1 MSHSGSTP
9 ICIQSQQVTEDA
21 INTDLHTVLNHVDAV
36 AVDFSSAFN
45 TVVPRRMV
53 TKLLDLG
60 VSDYIYIWIKD
71 FLTN

>member
-1 MSHSGSTP
+1 M
-9 ICIQSQQVTEDA
+9 
-21 INTDLHTVLNHVDAV
+21 DAV